1 VGQRRG
7 SNEEGS
13 ESGSYSL
20 QYENLREDWVGK
32 FVAAYYP
39 SRCNFTYSNLR
50 MNSLIWVKSVRSSAS
65 RQRFG
70 VQQRPAF
77 RVTR

>member
-1 VGQRRG
+1 M
-7 SNEEGS
+7 
-13 ESGSYSL
+13 
-20 QYENLREDWVGK
+20 GK